1 MRFGLIGCPLGHSL
15 SPRIHGAI
23 SRLLDRAAEY
33 DLLETAADQLEG
45 RMEEIRRKYDGV
57 NVTIPYKEAVLPYLD
72 EISPEARQMGA
83 VNTIAVRDG
92 RLIGYN
98 TDCDGFIQS
107 LRSAGL
113 AIQGA
118 ACTILGTGGAARA
131 VLTGLAMHK
140 AASLTVIS
148 RDPGRAEPSFLAL
161 AERLGAAIHS
171 YRDLPMIKGD
181 ILINTTP
188 VGMWPHTQE
197 SPIDEG
203 VIASYQ
209 AAVDLIY
216 NPAETRFLEMAKQAG
231 KPAVNGLYML
241 AAQAAGAREIWENQA
256 IPPAVV
262 RQICAEME
270 GL

>member
-1 MRFGLIGCPLGHSL
+1 MRFGLIGYPLGHSL

-23 SRLLDRAAEY
+23 SRLMHCDAVY
-33 DLLETAADQLEG
+33 DLLETAADQLEWQ
-45 RMEEIRRKYDGV
+45 MEEIRRAYDGV

-98 TDCDGFIQS
+98 TDCGGFIQS
-107 LRSAGL
+107 LCNAGL
-113 AIQGA
+113 TIHGA

-140 AASLTVIS
+140 AASLAVIS
-148 RDPGRAEPSFLAL
+148 RDPGGAEPSFLEL
-161 AERLGAAIHS
+161 ADRLGAAMYS
-171 YRDLPMIKGD
+171 YRDLLAMKGD

-197 SPIDEG
+197 SPIEEG

-216 NPAETRFLEMAKQAG
+216 NPAETRFLEMAKRAG

-241 AAQAAGAREIWENQA
+241 AAQAAGAREIWENRT